1 TPETGDDSLEDF
13 IEHHPTDPELPT
25 VFEKLDQIYQAE
37 RQASS
42 QELSRWAN
50 DPVQPRRA
58 LAEWYL
64 ARAELRA
71 GRREAAAR
79 AYAKLREDRTQL
91 PALAAGLFEFAQL
104 EMEARHF
111 DEAIA
116 ILNDAAGLRSTPVW
130 RERIGL

>member
-1 TPETGDDSLEDF
+1 MKSCPRRSPVSRFDSKTKVPPFAVTVGDDSLEDF

-91 PALAAGLFEFAQL
+91 PALAAGLF
-104 EMEARHF
+104 
-111 DEAIA
+111 
-116 ILNDAAGLRSTPVW
+116 
-130 RERIGL
+130 